1 MANYNNYL
9 DIYNE
14 NKKKNKVYDD
24 FLKLI
29 KKIVDENT
37 TGNYANYT
45 CEYYIATTFG
55 INLALLENIFYMF
68 PKLRNNFDIYY
79 DKNHGT
85 NHFHSK
91 AIGLFADRL
100 HAVDHERNYFH
111 PKVQI
116 FKFADEDKYHY
127 IVTVSSMN
135 LTGSDNMEAYVI
147 LKGEKGEK
155 SANQSDANQ
164 QSATPNGNKLSEY
177 LLTVLNLEEK
187 NEKSDEKSDENK
199 NIEAVKIIKDIGT
212 CVFTLYPEQNK
223 TVKKVEFLD
232 PGDVKET
239 VKNMTDVTVVSPFVN
254 AKLVE
259 ELYPNKK
266 LSLARQSCPKKYKTK
281 SILPIK
287 RIVPIKR
294 LVISCQEKD
303 GEDTYSNKDD
313 NNTYSNIEGFDKFKL
328 DYYAINNLHG
338 KIYCGLCNNADNTTD
353 SVLIIGSS
361 NFTSAGFGQNA
372 EMNVKITFDGSSFNK
387 NFMAEY
393 FKSSS
398 KLNIDNISQEKA
410 DSDEESFD
418 KRSVIFDINDVTYNN
433 NLYKFNVKTK
443 LKVNTD
449 KNGNIFLSEGTTADN
464 TADNTTEFSTKHDT
478 LRIYFKKDNED
489 IYLTSYLLPNLV
501 VVNENDNN
509 FKKHLDKLK
518 EEGNK
523 QFMDNHIMQLLNGE
537 SVVKPVRNPEQTTNN
552 KDDNIRE
559 SRGTINKTYWHELLL
574 MKSRKCSD
582 GNGFKEWLKGIRT
595 ELEKAYNE
603 ESASADSKTSIT
615 DFIDYVKS
623 VETIENDKKDEN
635 DMKASE

>member
-24 FLKLI
+24 FLKHI
-29 KKIVDENT
+29 KKIIDENT

-68 PKLRNNFDIYY
+68 PKLRSNFDIYY

-147 LKGEKGEK
+147 LKGEK
-155 SANQSDANQ
+155 SANQGEANQ
-164 QSATPNGNKLSEY
+164 QSATPNGNKFSEY

-187 NEKSDEKSDENK
+187 NEKSNEKSDENK

-223 TVKKVEFLD
+223 TIKKVEFLD

-239 VKNMTDVTVVSPFVN
+239 VKNMTDVTVVSPFVS

-259 ELYPNKK
+259 ELYTNQQP
-266 LSLARQSCPKKYKTK
+266 C
-281 SILPIK
+281 
-287 RIVPIKR
+287 PIKR

-303 GEDTYSNKDD
+303 DNDTYSNKDD

-338 KIYCGLCNNADNTTD
+338 KIYCGLVAENKSKEKD

-372 EMNVKITFDGSSFNK
+372 EMNVKITFKDSFFN
-387 NFMAEY
+387 NSFMAEY

-398 KLNIDNISQEKA
+398 KLKYTDIISQEKA

-443 LKVNTD
+443 LKINTD
-449 KNGNIFLSEGTTADN
+449 KNGNIFLSKGTTADN

-478 LRIYFKKDNED
+478 LRIYFKNDAED

-501 VVNENDNN
+501 VKANDDT
-509 FKKHLDKLK
+509 FRVHLNKLK

-559 SRGTINKTYWHELLL
+559 SHGTINKTYWHELLL

-615 DFIDYVKS
+615 DFIDYVKA
-623 VETIENDKKDEN
+623 VEAIENDKKDEN

>member
-1 MANYNNYL
+1 MADYNNYL

-29 KKIVDENT
+29 KKIIDKNT
-37 TGNYANYT
+37 IGNYT

-100 HAVDHERNYFH
+100 HAVDRGRNYFH

-116 FKFADEDKYHY
+116 FKFADGDKYHY

-135 LTGSDNMEAYVI
+135 LTGSDNMEAYII
-147 LKGEKGEK
+147 LKGEK
-155 SANQSDANQ
+155 SANQ
-164 QSATPNGNKLSEY
+164 PNGKKLSEY
-177 LLTVLNLEEK
+177 L
-187 NEKSDEKSDENK
+187 SDALHPINK
-199 NIEAVKIIKDIGT
+199 ARDIIEDISNYN
-212 CVFTLYPEQNK
+212 FTLYPEQNK
-223 TVKKVEFLD
+223 TVKKVEFLG
-232 PGDVKET
+232 PKDVANT
-239 VKNMTDVTVVSPFVN
+239 VRNMTDVTVVSPFVS

-259 ELYPNKK
+259 ELYPN
-266 LSLARQSCPKKYKTK
+266 QQPC
-281 SILPIK
+281 
-287 RIVPIKR
+287 PIKR

-303 GEDTYSNKDD
+303 D
-313 NNTYSNIEGFDKFKL
+313 NDTYSNIEGFDKFKL

-398 KLNIDNISQEKA
+398 KLNIDVISQDKTNA
-410 DSDEESFD
+410 DEESFD
-418 KRSVIFDINDVTYNN
+418 KRSVIFDITDVTYNN

-449 KNGNIFLSEGTTADN
+449 KNGNIFLSEGDTTDN
-464 TADNTTEFSTKHDT
+464 TADNTTELSTKHDT

-501 VVNENDNN
+501 VKANDDT
-509 FKKHLDKLK
+509 FRVHLDKLK

-523 QFMDNHIMQLLNGE
+523 QFMDNHIMQLLNDG
-537 SVVKPVRNPEQTTNN
+537 SVVNPVNNPEQTNN
-552 KDDNIRE
+552 DKDDNTRK
-559 SRGTINKTYWHELLL
+559 SHGTINKTYWHELLL

-582 GNGFKEWLKGIRT
+582 GNEFNKWLKGIRT
-595 ELEKAYNE
+595 ELEKAYNA
-603 ESASADSKTSIT
+603 ESASADAKSIT
-615 DFIDYVKS
+615 DFINHIKA
-623 VETIENDKKDEN
+623 IENDKKDEN